1 MGGDENYEASLEV
14 HRGEGRDLLFF
25 SDAQP
30 VSLPTEVFQV
40 YYDIYDLH
48 GHTEDTPM
56 DRKSH
61 HPWNSLFLDPFQ
73 PLQICSLIAGA
84 IAVAPV
90 RVNNTSNS
98 RHKRELSLLKANS
111 VIKTLLVQQGWTQ
124 KWIKTAGCYS
134 RMLPKLSLCISASN
148 ATSTGLQKGRRAKK
162 DLWLGEGSAVIPV
175 RTTCY

>member
-1 MGGDENYEASLEV
+1 MRLLLRYTGEKEEISSSFLMPSLCPCPLKFFKCIMTYMTSMGIQRTLPWTGNPIT
-14 HRGEGRDLLFF
+14 HGIPFF
-25 SDAQP
+25 
-30 VSLPTEVFQV
+30 
-40 YYDIYDLH
+40 
-48 GHTEDTPM
+48 
-56 DRKSH
+56 
-61 HPWNSLFLDPFQ
+61 FQ

-124 KWIKTAGCYS
+124 KWIKTGGCYS

-148 ATSTGLQKGRRAKK
+148 ATSTGLQKRRRAKK